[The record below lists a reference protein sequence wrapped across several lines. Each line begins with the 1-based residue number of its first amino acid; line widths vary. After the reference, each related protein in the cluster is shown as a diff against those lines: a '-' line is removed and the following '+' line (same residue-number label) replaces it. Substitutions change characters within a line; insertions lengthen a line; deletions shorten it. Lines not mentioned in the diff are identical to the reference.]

1 MLIGKLQEMNNL
13 IETLKITDEQF
24 EPIFSDI
31 KDRYLSQ
38 TNFPKLIIGTGL
50 SISLG
55 VSGMQGLTCEL
66 EKKFNDEENK
76 EFLPLWE
83 EYKPTKEQG
92 LEAALLNISP
102 SQKSFV
108 DKIREITA
116 DFILKSDYESR
127 EKILA
132 ESSGFEKMMNFLSK
146 TVSVNAK
153 IIDIMTPNYD
163 LLIELISDKLK
174 LETNLGFYGSLYQ
187 NFEPDRLKNPF
198 KYITKKIPIVRIF
211 KPHGSINWINN
222 DGNVIQTNDYTY
234 LKSKTDN
241 IEIITP
247 GSMKYQYG
255 LTHELFRIH
264 RETFNELISDNSTN
278 FSIFIYGYGF
288 NDRHFDTVFEN
299 TTKDVIVL
307 TMDIKQEIVKKAEAN
322 HNWTL
327 FYKRIIGEE
336 CKEECKQEISYMVYK
351 GKKYSINQNLW
362 DMDVFADTFL
372 G

>member
-1 MLIGKLQEMNNL
+1 MCELINVEDEKF
-13 IETLKITDEQF
+13 EQF
-24 EPIFSDI
+24 ISDI
-31 KDRYLSQ
+31 KYRYLSQ

-76 EFLPLWE
+76 DFLPLWQ
-83 EYKPTKEQG
+83 EYEAIVDTQG

-102 SQKSFV
+102 SQEGFV

-116 DFILKSDYESR
+116 EFILKSDYESR
-127 EKILA
+127 ERILA
-132 ESSGFEKMMNFLSK
+132 NNSGFEKLLKFLSQ
-146 TVSVNAK
+146 TVSVNEK

-174 LETNLGFYGSLYQ
+174 LETDLGFYGSLYQ
-187 NFEPDRLKNPF
+187 TFNSERLKKPH
-198 KYITKKIPIVRIF
+198 KYLTKEMPIVRIF
-211 KPHGSINWINN
+211 KPHGSINWVNN
-222 DGNVIQTNDYTY
+222 DGSVTQTNDYSY
-234 LKSKTDN
+234 LKSKTRN

-264 RETFNELISDNSTN
+264 RETFNELFSDNSRS

-288 NDRHFDTVFEN
+288 NDQHFDTVFEN

-307 TMDIKQEIVKKAEAN
+307 TKDIKQEIVAKAEVN
-322 HNWTL
+322 TNWTL
-327 FYKRIIGEE
+327 FYKNIIGEKSE
-336 CKEECKQEISYMVYK
+336 QGISYMVYK
-351 GKKYSINQNLW
+351 GKKYFIDKDLW
-362 DMDVFADTFL
+362 DMENFSEEFL